1 MDWRGAQEIPG
12 RAREARERRLA
23 RHFPALRHDKNT
35 DAGGQPCPEVFPQA
49 EQPHAEEEKIQPL
62 WRDWGCRKGSECE
75 WTSETETR
83 DNLCACWNGI
93 PCTVTGYQQHGTARS
108 HAAASSILNPDAKL
122 FITSSEQQQQRTT
135 KNNPSFS
142 DGGKASGATATPATW
157 SGAQDL
163 DCPSERSAQFVA
175 EDAFFGDNQGH
186 LNLKRE
192 RRRRKG
198 IILEITE
205 LFVPKRRSFC

>member
-1 MDWRGAQEIPG
+1 MSEN
-12 RAREARERRLA
+12 LM
-23 RHFPALRHDKNT
+23 FFFSFLS
-35 DAGGQPCPEVFPQA
+35 
-49 EQPHAEEEKIQPL
+49 
-62 WRDWGCRKGSECE
+62 DWGCRKGSECE